1 MDEVKEQAAETPGAT
16 ARALVRRT
24 PTAALAV
31 RLPPDGLPYA
41 SLVLTAPDHAGRPLL
56 FISRLAEHTKAL
68 EADPAACLLFD
79 GTPGLEARLTGPR
92 ASLVGR
98 MQRIDDAAAKD
109 RFIALHP
116 EAEIYRDFGDFGL
129 WRMAVERVHLVA
141 GFGRIHWIDAA
152 DYLFEGATAD
162 LAAAEPGIV
171 AHMNEDHADA
181 IALYA
186 ERLLGLPAATWRMSA
201 IDPEGTDL
209 RADDGTAARLVFP
222 GVIGNPADA
231 RKMLVDLVKRA
242 KSSVN

>member
-1 MDEVKEQAAETPGAT
+1 MGEVKDVAAESPGAA

-24 PTAALAV
+24 PAAALAV

-56 FISRLAEHTKAL
+56 FISRLAEHTRAL

-79 GTPGLEARLTGPR
+79 GTAGLDARLTGAR

-98 MQRIDDAAAKD
+98 MARIEDAAAKE

-116 EAEIYRDFGDFGL
+116 EAAVYRDFGDFGL
-129 WRMAVERVHLVA
+129 WRMEVERVHLVA
-141 GFGRIHWIDAA
+141 GFGRIHWIDAD
-152 DYLFEGATAD
+152 DYLFDAATGD

-171 AHMNEDHADA
+171 RHMNEDHADA

-186 ERLLGLPAATWRMSA
+186 ERLLGLPAATWRMAA

-209 RADDGTAARLVFP
+209 RADGGTAARLVFP
-222 GVIGNPADA
+222 GVIGNSSDA
-231 RKMLVDLVKRA
+231 RKMLVDLVKLA
-242 KSSVN
+242 KSGMN